1 MGFTGAQILA
11 GAKLCSATVI
21 TRAPLGLTPLEFSLY
36 LIAFITIT
44 YTVMGGIKA
53 VIYTDVAQWIILL
66 LGLVFVAVPVAF
78 IKVGGWAALKAQL
91 PPTFFSLTSVKPV
104 TFINWMVSVIPI
116 WLIGMT
122 LYQRMYACKD
132 EKTAKKAWYMA
143 GILEYPIMA
152 FSGVLLG
159 MCARVFFPGVES
171 EMGLPLFLKTYLPV
185 GIGGLVVAAYFSA
198 IMSTADSCLM
208 ASSGNIVNDL
218 LEKTVLKGAK
228 DKTVMRISQC
238 ITLTAGVL
246 AVFIAVQFEK
256 VLEAILYAYG
266 FMVSGLFIPTL
277 GAYFWKKSSRAGAF
291 VSMIAGGGLFL
302 SLKLDIIALPLSMSK
317 YGINPSVF
325 GLIISGV
332 VFIVFSLMFADRK
345 GSFQWIETKYK
356 K

>member
-1 MGFTGAQILA
+1 
-11 GAKLCSATVI
+11 
-21 TRAPLGLTPLEFSLY
+21 
-36 LIAFITIT
+36 
-44 YTVMGGIKA
+44 
-53 VIYTDVAQWIILL
+53 
-66 LGLVFVAVPVAF
+66 
-78 IKVGGWAALKAQL
+78 
-91 PPTFFSLTSVKPV
+91 
-104 TFINWMVSVIPI
+104 
-116 WLIGMT
+116 
-122 LYQRMYACKD
+122 
-132 EKTAKKAWYMA
+132 
-143 GILEYPIMA
+143 
-152 FSGVLLG
+152 
-159 MCARVFFPGVES
+159 
-171 EMGLPLFLKTYLPV
+171 
-185 GIGGLVVAAYFSA
+185 
-198 IMSTADSCLM
+198 
-208 ASSGNIVNDL
+208 